1 MSMFNY
7 LGAQKLGRKQYQEA
21 VSRGEYPYLTALD
34 DILANTEIVSEVNLG
49 IIDVPLDKIVGTKT
63 RGRTQAFASNF
74 MPILKDGTEFSE
86 KWTAVYKYQTDVG
99 IYDPIVAYEFMNR
112 YYVQE
117 GNKRVS
123 VLKYVNAYS
132 ISASVTRLM
141 PKRNN
146 NWENKLYYEFV
157 EFYQVSANC
166 DLWFDHEGGYA
177 RLLSLMGKE
186 PGEVWQEDDQKYFKA
201 VYDLFAKIFQEIQTD
216 KLEMPAADAFL
227 KYVEFFG
234 YDHIKEQTGNQ
245 MKKDLQKMWDELS
258 LLAKGSEIELVEQP
272 AVRADGQPAVKADG
286 QPAMKTDGKA
296 AVKAAGIVAGKVVGK
311 AAGKVAPEIKSP
323 KLFNW
328 LMPSATVELDML
340 KLGFIYPKTAET
352 SSWTYSHE
360 LGRLYLMQ
368 RYDGRLRTVA
378 YENAGTEEQIEAA
391 IARAI
396 EDQCNMIFT
405 VSPPMAAASV
415 KAALQHPEIRFFNCS
430 VNMSYSS
437 IRTYYAR
444 MYESK
449 FLMGAIAAAMSETGK
464 LGYIADYPIYGM
476 VANINAFAMGASMIN
491 PRAKVYLK
499 WSGLKENHA
508 SEELEAEGITYIS
521 GDDMIVPV
529 RPTRE
534 YGLYHKTEDG
544 GIENLASSIYH
555 WGHFCEQIVEQICRG
570 YSEEK
575 DMKGKKAI
583 NYWWGM
589 SADVVDI
596 ICSRNL
602 PVGTK
607 RLIEHL
613 KRSIK
618 SGAFRPFSG
627 LIYTQS
633 GEVIG
638 EEDKVLSPQ
647 EIVRMDWLCSNVI
660 GEIPP
665 ADAFKW
671 DALALIHLQGVKE
684 AKSPKTDGGKPV

>member
-1 MSMFNY
+1 MSMFSY
-7 LGAQKLGRKQYQEA
+7 LGAQKLGRKQYQES

-86 KWTAVYKYQTDVG
+86 KWTAVYKYQMDVG
-99 IYDPIVAYEFMNR
+99 IYDPIIAYEFMNR
-112 YYVQE
+112 YYVLE

-141 PKRNN
+141 PKRSN

-157 EFYQVSANC
+157 DFYQVSANC

-177 RLLSLMGKE
+177 RLLELMGKE
-186 PGEVWQEDDQKYFKA
+186 PGVVWPEDDQKYFKA
-201 VYDLFAKIFQEIQTD
+201 VYDLFVKIFQEVQAE
-216 KLEMPAADAFL
+216 KLVMSAADAFL

-272 AVRADGQPAVKADG
+272 MVKADG
-286 QPAMKTDGKA
+286 KTAGKA
-296 AVKAAGIVAGKVVGK
+296 A
-311 AAGKVAPEIKSP
+311 PEITP
-323 KLFNW
+323 QKLFNW
-328 LMPSATVELDML
+328 LMPSATVEPEML

-368 RYDGRLRTVA
+368 RYDGRLRTAA

-405 VSPPMAAASV
+405 VAPPMAAASV

-437 IRTYYAR
+437 IHTYYAR
-444 MYESK
+444 LYESK

-508 SEELEAEGITYIS
+508 SEELAAEGITYIS

-534 YGLYHKTEDG
+534 YGLYHRTGDG

-555 WGHFCEQIVEQICRG
+555 WGHFCEQIVEQTCRG

-575 DMKGKKAI
+575 NMKGKKAI

-589 SADVVDI
+589 SADVIDI

-607 RLIEHL
+607 RLIDHL

-633 GEVIG
+633 GAVIG

-665 ADAFKW
+665 TDAFKW
-671 DALALIHLQGVKE
+671 DALALIHLQGVKG
-684 AKSPKTDGGKPV
+684 AKSTETEGGRPV

>member
-1 MSMFNY
+1 MSMFSY

-86 KWTAVYKYQTDVG
+86 KWTAVYKHQMDVG
-99 IYDPIVAYEFMNR
+99 IYDPIIAYEFMNR
-112 YYVQE
+112 YYVLE

-141 PKRNN
+141 PKRSNS
-146 NWENKLYYEFV
+146 WENKLYYEFV
-157 EFYQVSANC
+157 DFYQVSANC

-177 RLLSLMGKE
+177 RLLELMGKE
-186 PGEVWQEDDQKYFKA
+186 PGVVWPEDDQKYFKA
-201 VYDLFAKIFQEIQTD
+201 VYDLFVKIFHEVQAE
-216 KLEMPAADAFL
+216 KLVMSAADAFL

-234 YDHIKEQTGNQ
+234 YDHIREQTGNQ
-245 MKKDLQKMWDELS
+245 MKKDLQKMRDELS

-272 AVRADGQPAVKADG
+272 LVKADG
-286 QPAMKTDGKA
+286 KTAGKA
-296 AVKAAGIVAGKVVGK
+296 A
-311 AAGKVAPEIKSP
+311 PEITP
-323 KLFNW
+323 QKLFNW
-328 LMPSATVELDML
+328 LMPSATVEPEML

-405 VSPPMAAASV
+405 VAPPMAAASV

-437 IRTYYAR
+437 IHTYYAR
-444 MYESK
+444 LYESK

-508 SEELEAEGITYIS
+508 SAELAAEGITYIS

-534 YGLYHKTEDG
+534 YGLYHKTENG

-589 SADVVDI
+589 SADVIDI

-607 RLIEHL
+607 RLIDHL

-633 GEVIG
+633 GAVIG

-665 ADAFKW
+665 TDAFKW
-671 DALALIHLQGVKE
+671 DALALIHLQGVKG
-684 AKSPKTDGGKPV
+684 AKSPETEGGRPV